1 MCGIVGYVGT
11 RDGVPIVLEGLQRL
25 EYRGYDSAGIAV
37 VGGGKSNGLKLH
49 KAKGRIRDLQ
59 SSLPKRLKGA
69 PTIGHTRW
77 ATHGA
82 PNDVNAHPH
91 VDFSGRFAIVHN
103 GIIENA
109 PQIKERLAVEGIETT
124 SETDTELVAHLIG
137 LAAREHDDPMAAVRA
152 ALRRVEGAYGL
163 AIVDAEHPDRVIV
176 ARLGSPI
183 VLGLGDRE
191 MYVASDVGAIVRHT
205 KQVVHLEDGEIAQL
219 EPDGFTTQTLD
230 ARPVQKVSELVDLDA
245 ADYDLGGYEHFL
257 RKEIGE
263 QPEAVERCISGR
275 IDERFSTVKLG
286 GLNLEPHDLRAIK
299 RVHILGCGSAY
310 YSGEVGAHLIESL
323 ARIPATAEA
332 ASEYRYRNPVIDPN
346 GLYIAVSQS
355 GETAD
360 TLAAVEE
367 LTRKGA
373 RVLGVINQVGSAIA
387 RSNNGGIYIHA
398 GPEVSVASS
407 KSFTST
413 CVAFAMLAI
422 HLGRIRDLSPADGD
436 RMITALRELPAKIAA
451 ILEQEDQIEEAAGWL
466 AGFENAMF
474 IGRVR
479 GYPIAREGAQ
489 KIKEVAY
496 LHAEAYQ
503 AAELKH
509 GPLAL
514 ICPEMP
520 VVAVV
525 ADDELAEKQRS
536 TLHEIK
542 ARQGPILAI
551 AHETLPTELA
561 ERTIVVPRT
570 EPELDP
576 ILMNIPL
583 QLLAYHA
590 ARALGRDIDKPRNLA
605 KSVTVE

>member
-1 MCGIVGYVGT
+1 MCGIVGYVGSQN
-11 RDGVPIVLEGLQRL
+11 GVPIVLEGLQRL
-25 EYRGYDSAGIAV
+25 EYRGYDSAGLV
-37 VGGGKSNGLKLH
+37 VANGSGLKVH
-49 KAKGRIRDLQ
+49 KAKGRVSDVKVG
-59 SSLPKRLKGA
+59 LPKRIKGS
-69 PTIGHTRW
+69 PVIGHTRW

-109 PQIKERLAVEGIETT
+109 PHLRERLLADGIELA

-137 LAAREHDDPMAAVRA
+137 QASAEHDDPFDAVRV

-163 AIVDAEHPDRVIV
+163 AVVDAKYPERIIV

-191 MYVASDVGAIVRHT
+191 MYVASDIGAIVRHT
-205 KQVVHLEDGEIAQL
+205 KQVVHLEDGEIALL
-219 EPDGFTTQTLD
+219 EPDGFTTSTLD
-230 ARPVQKVSELVDLDA
+230 ARPVQKVSELVDIDA
-245 ADYDLGGYEHFL
+245 DHYDLGEHQHFL

-263 QPEAVERCISGR
+263 QPEAVERTLSGR
-275 IDERFSTVKLG
+275 LDERFSTIKLG
-286 GLNLEPHDLRAIK
+286 GLNLEPNELRSFK
-299 RVHILGCGSAY
+299 RVYILGCGSAY
-310 YSGEVGAHLIESL
+310 YSGEIGAQLIEEL
-323 ARIPATAEA
+323 ARIPATAEP
-332 ASEYRYRNPVIDPN
+332 ASEFRYRNPVIDPD

-387 RSNNGGIYIHA
+387 RANNGGVYIHA

-436 RMITALRELPAKIAA
+436 RLIQALRDLPAKIAA
-451 ILEQEDQIEEAAGWL
+451 ILEQEDVIKEAAQWL
-466 AGFENAMF
+466 SQFESAMF

-479 GYPIAREGAQ
+479 GWPIAREAAQ
-489 KIKEVAY
+489 KIKEIAY
-496 LHAEAYQ
+496 MHAEAYQ
-503 AAELKH
+503 SAELKH

-514 ICPEMP
+514 ICETMP

-525 ADDELAEKQRS
+525 PDDELNEKQRS

-542 ARQGPILAI
+542 ARSGPILAI
-551 AHETLPTELA
+551 GHEKFPEELA

-576 ILMNIPL
+576 ILLNIPL

-590 ARALGRDIDKPRNLA
+590 ALALDRDIDRPRNLA
-605 KSVTVE
+605 RSVTVE

>member
-1 MCGIVGYVGT
+1 MCGIVGYVGS
-11 RDGVPIVLEGLQRL
+11 RNGVPIVLEGLQRL
-25 EYRGYDSAGIAV
+25 EYRGYDSGGIAV
-37 VGGGKSNGLKLH
+37 AASSGLKVH
-49 KAKGRIRDLQ
+49 KAKGRIADLKA
-59 SSLPKRLKGA
+59 SLPKRIKGS

-82 PNDVNAHPH
+82 PTDQNAHPH
-91 VDFSGRFAIVHN
+91 VDFSERFAVVHN

-109 PQIKERLAVEGIETT
+109 PQIKARLAADGIEPV

-137 LAAREHDDPMAAVRA
+137 QAAQEHDDPVEALRA
-152 ALRRVEGAYGL
+152 ALRHVEGAYGL
-163 AIVDAEHPDRVIV
+163 AVLDAKHPDRVIV

-205 KQVVHLEDGEIAQL
+205 KQVVHLEDGEIALL
-219 EPDGFTTQTLD
+219 EADGFTTSTLD
-230 ARPVQKVSELVDLDA
+230 ARPVQKISERVDFDA
-245 ADYDLGGYEHFL
+245 EDFDMGEHQHFL

-263 QPEAVERCISGR
+263 QPEAVERAISGR
-275 IDERFSTVKLG
+275 LDERFSTIKLG
-286 GLNLEPHDLRAIK
+286 GLNLHPNELRSFK
-299 RVHILGCGSAY
+299 RVYILGCGSAY
-310 YSGEVGAHLIESL
+310 YSGEVGAQLIEEL

-332 ASEYRYRNPVIDPN
+332 ASEFRYRNPVIDPE

-373 RVLGVINQVGSAIA
+373 RVLGVVNQVGSAIA
-387 RSNNGGIYIHA
+387 RATNGGIYIHA

-413 CVAFAMLAI
+413 CVAFAMLAV

-436 RMITALRELPAKIAA
+436 RLIQALRELPAKIAA
-451 ILEQEDQIEEAAGWL
+451 ILEQEEKIIEAAGWL
-466 AGFENAMF
+466 SQFENAMF

-479 GYPIAREGAQ
+479 GWPIAREAAQ

-496 LHAEAYQ
+496 MHAEAYQ

-514 ICPEMP
+514 IDEQMP

-525 ADDELAEKQRS
+525 PDDELGEKQRS
-536 TLHEIK
+536 TLHEIR
-542 ARQGPILAI
+542 ARSGPILAVSH
-551 AHETLPTELA
+551 HELPEELA
-561 ERTIVVPRT
+561 ERTIVIPRT

-576 ILMNIPL
+576 ILLNIPL

-590 ARALGRDIDKPRNLA
+590 ALALDRDIDKPRNLA

>member
-11 RDGVPIVLEGLQRL
+11 RNGVPIVLEGLQRL

-37 VGGGKSNGLKLH
+37 AGSSGLKVH
-49 KAKGRIRDLQ
+49 KAKGRVGDLKAD
-59 SSLPKRLKGA
+59 LPKRIKGSPA
-69 PTIGHTRW
+69 IGHTRW

-91 VDFSGRFAIVHN
+91 VDFSGRFAVVHN

-109 PQIKERLAVEGIETT
+109 PHIKDRLLADGIEPV
-124 SETDTELVAHLIG
+124 SETDTELIAHLIG
-137 LAAREHDDPMAAVRA
+137 QAAAQNDDPVD
-152 ALRRVEGAYGL
+152 ALRSALRHVEGAYGIAVL
-163 AIVDAEHPDRVIV
+163 DAKHPDRIVV

-183 VLGLGDRE
+183 VLGLGDHE
-191 MYVASDVGAIVRHT
+191 MYVASDIGAIVRHT
-205 KQVVHLEDGEIAQL
+205 RQVVHLEDGEIALL
-219 EPDGFTTQTLD
+219 EPDGFTTSTLD
-230 ARPVQKVSELVDLDA
+230 ARPVQKVSERVDMDA
-245 ADYDLGGYEHFL
+245 DNFDLGEHDHFL

-263 QPEAVERCISGR
+263 QPEAVERTLSGR
-275 IDERFSTVKLG
+275 LDERFSTIKLG
-286 GLNLEPHDLRAIK
+286 GLNLEPNELRSFK
-299 RVHILGCGSAY
+299 RVYILGCGSAY
-310 YSGEVGAHLIESL
+310 YSGEVGAQLIEEL
-323 ARIPATAEA
+323 ARIPATAEP
-332 ASEYRYRNPVIDPN
+332 ASEFRYRNPVIDPD

-387 RSNNGGIYIHA
+387 RADSGGVYIHA

-413 CVAFAMLAI
+413 CVAFAMLAV

-436 RMITALRELPAKIAA
+436 RLIQALRELPAKIAA
-451 ILEQEDQIEEAAGWL
+451 ILEQEDAIIEAAQWL
-466 AGFENAMF
+466 AQFESAMF

-479 GYPIAREGAQ
+479 GWPIAREAAQ
-489 KIKEVAY
+489 KIKEIAY
-496 LHAEAYQ
+496 MHAEAYQ

-514 ICPEMP
+514 ICETMP
-520 VVAVV
+520 VVAIVP
-525 ADDELAEKQRS
+525 DDELGEKQRS
-536 TLHEIK
+536 TLHEIR
-542 ARQGPILAI
+542 ARSGPILAI
-551 AHETLPTELA
+551 GHEKLPEELA

-576 ILMNIPL
+576 ILLNIPL

-590 ARALGRDIDKPRNLA
+590 ALALDRDIDKPRNLA

>member
-37 VGGGKSNGLKLH
+37 TGKSGMKVH

-59 SSLPKRLKGA
+59 STLPKRIKGS

-82 PNDVNAHPH
+82 PTDENAHPH
-91 VDFSGRFAIVHN
+91 VDFSGRFAVVHN

-109 PQIKERLAVEGIETT
+109 PQIKDRLASDGIEPT

-137 LAAREHDDPMAAVRA
+137 QAAAEHEDPVAAVRA

-163 AIVDAEHPDRVIV
+163 AVLDAQHPDRIIV

-205 KQVVHLEDGEIAQL
+205 KQVVHLEDGEIALL
-219 EPDGFTTQTLD
+219 EPDGFTTSTLD
-230 ARPVQKVSELVDLDA
+230 ARPVQKVSEQVDLDA
-245 ADYDLGGYEHFL
+245 DDYDLGQYEHFL

-263 QPEAVERCISGR
+263 QPEAVERTLSGR

-286 GLNLEPHDLRAIK
+286 GLNLEPHELRAIK
-299 RVHILGCGSAY
+299 RVHILGCGSAF
-310 YSGEVGAHLIESL
+310 YSGEIGAHLIESL
-323 ARIPATAEA
+323 ARIPATAEP

-346 GLYIAVSQS
+346 GLYVAVSQS

-387 RSNNGGIYIHA
+387 RANNGGIYIHA

-436 RMITALRELPAKIAA
+436 RMIVALRELPAKIAA
-451 ILEQEDQIEEAAGWL
+451 ILEQEDAIEEAAKWL
-466 AGFENAMF
+466 AGFDNAMF

-525 ADDELAEKQRS
+525 PSDELAEKQRS

-542 ARQGPILAI
+542 ARGGPILAI
-551 AHETLPTELA
+551 GHDPLPEELA
-561 ERTIVVPRT
+561 ERTIVVPRS

-576 ILMNIPL
+576 ILLNIPL

-590 ARALGRDIDKPRNLA
+590 ALALDRDIDKPRNLA

>member
-1 MCGIVGYVGT
+1 MCGIVGYVGS

-37 VGGGKSNGLKLH
+37 AGPNGLKTH
-49 KAKGRIRDLQ
+49 KAKGRIADLKID
-59 SSLPKRLKGA
+59 LPKRLKGS

-82 PNDVNAHPH
+82 PTDENAHPH
-91 VDFSGRFAIVHN
+91 IDFSGRFAVVHN

-109 PQIKERLAVEGIETT
+109 PHIKAGLEADGIELQ

-137 LAAREHDDPMAAVRA
+137 QAAKDNDDPADALRA
-152 ALRRVEGAYGL
+152 ALRKVEGAYGL
-163 AIVDAEHPDRVIV
+163 AVLDAKHPDRVIV

-183 VLGLGDRE
+183 VLGLGEHE
-191 MYVASDVGAIVRHT
+191 MYIASDVGAIVRHT
-205 KQVVHLEDGEIAQL
+205 KQVVHLEDGEMAVL
-219 EPDGFTTQTLD
+219 EPDGFTTSTLD
-230 ARPVQKVSELVDLDA
+230 ARPVQKVSERVEFDVDDF
-245 ADYDLGGYEHFL
+245 DLGDHAHFL

-263 QPEAVERCISGR
+263 QPEAVERAISGR
-275 IDERFSTVKLG
+275 LDERFSTIKLG
-286 GLNLEPHDLRAIK
+286 GLNLEPNELRSFK
-299 RVHILGCGSAY
+299 RVYILGCGSAY
-310 YSGEVGAHLIESL
+310 YSGEVGAQLIEEL

-332 ASEYRYRNPVIDPN
+332 ASEFRYRNPVIDPD

-387 RSNNGGIYIHA
+387 RANNGGIYIHA

-413 CVAFAMLAI
+413 CVAFAMLAV

-436 RMITALRELPAKIAA
+436 RLIVALRELPAKIAA
-451 ILEQEDQIEEAAGWL
+451 VLEQEEKIIEAAKWL
-466 AGFENAMF
+466 SQFDNAMF

-479 GYPIAREGAQ
+479 GYPIAREAAQ

-496 LHAEAYQ
+496 MHAEAYQ

-514 ICPEMP
+514 ISKDMP

-525 ADDELAEKQRS
+525 PDDELGEKQRS

-542 ARQGPILAI
+542 ARGGPILAI
-551 AHETLPTELA
+551 GHQEFPTELA

-576 ILMNIPL
+576 ILLNIPL

-590 ARALGRDIDKPRNLA
+590 ALHLGRDIDKPRNLA

>member
-11 RDGVPIVLEGLQRL
+11 RNGVPIVLEGLQRL

-37 VGGGKSNGLKLH
+37 ANGSGLKVH
-49 KAKGRIRDLQ
+49 KAKGRIADLKE
-59 SSLPKRLKGA
+59 SLPKRIKGT

-82 PNDVNAHPH
+82 PTDANAHPH
-91 VDFSGRFAIVHN
+91 VDFSGRFAVVHN

-109 PQIKERLAVEGIETT
+109 PQIKARLEADGIEPA
-124 SETDTELVAHLIG
+124 SETDTELIAHLIG
-137 LAAREHDDPMAAVRA
+137 QASAENDDPVDAVRV
-152 ALRRVEGAYGL
+152 ALRSVEGAYGL
-163 AIVDAEHPDRVIV
+163 AILDAKHPDRIVV
-176 ARLGSPI
+176 ARMGSPI
-183 VLGLGDRE
+183 VVGLGDNE

-205 KQVVHLEDGEIAQL
+205 KQVVHLEDGEIALL
-219 EPDGFTTQTLD
+219 EGDGFTTSTLD
-230 ARPVQKVSELVDLDA
+230 ARPVQKVSERVEFDA
-245 ADYDLGGYEHFL
+245 DDFDLGDHEHFL

-263 QPEAVERCISGR
+263 QPEAVERALSGR
-275 IDERFSTVKLG
+275 LDERFSTVKLG
-286 GLNLEPHDLRAIK
+286 GLNLEPNELRSFK
-299 RVHILGCGSAY
+299 RVYILGCGSAY
-310 YSGEVGAHLIESL
+310 YSGEIGAQLIEEL

-332 ASEYRYRNPVIDPN
+332 ASEFRYRNPVIDPE

-387 RSNNGGIYIHA
+387 RANNGGVYIHA

-413 CVAFAMLAI
+413 CVAFAMLAVA
-422 HLGRIRDLSPADGD
+422 LGRIRDLSPADGD
-436 RMITALRELPAKIAA
+436 RLIVALRELPAKIAA
-451 ILEQEDQIEEAAGWL
+451 ILEQEEQIVEAAKWL
-466 AGFENAMF
+466 SQYENAMF

-479 GYPIAREGAQ
+479 GWPIAREAAQ

-496 LHAEAYQ
+496 MHAEAYQ

-514 ICPEMP
+514 ISERMP

-525 ADDELAEKQRS
+525 PSDELAEKQRS

-542 ARQGPILAI
+542 ARGGPVLAVG
-551 AHETLPTELA
+551 HEKLPTELA
-561 ERTIVVPRT
+561 ERTIVVPKS

-576 ILMNIPL
+576 ILLNIPL

-590 ARALGRDIDKPRNLA
+590 ALELGRDIDKPRNLA

>member
-11 RDGVPIVLEGLQRL
+11 RNGVPIVLEGLQRL

-37 VGGGKSNGLKLH
+37 AGPSGLKVH
-49 KAKGRIRDLQ
+49 KAKGRIADLKAD
-59 SSLPKRLKGA
+59 LPKRIKGS

-82 PNDVNAHPH
+82 PTDENAHPH
-91 VDFSGRFAIVHN
+91 VDFSGRFAVVHN

-109 PQIKERLAVEGIETT
+109 PQIKERLLADGITLS

-137 LAAREHDDPMAAVRA
+137 QAAADHDDPVDALRA
-152 ALRRVEGAYGL
+152 ALRNVEGAYGL
-163 AIVDAEHPDRVIV
+163 ALLDANHPDRVVV

-205 KQVVHLEDGEIAQL
+205 KQVVHLEDGEIALL
-219 EPDGFTTQTLD
+219 EPDGFTTSTLD
-230 ARPVQKVSELVDLDA
+230 NRPVQKVSERVEMDA
-245 ADYDLGGYEHFL
+245 DDFDLGSYEHFL

-263 QPEAVERCISGR
+263 QPEAVERTLSGR
-275 IDERFSTVKLG
+275 LDDRFSTIKLG
-286 GLNLEPHDLRAIK
+286 GLNLEPNELRSFK
-299 RVHILGCGSAY
+299 RVYILGCGSAY
-310 YSGEVGAHLIESL
+310 YAGEVGAQLIEEL
-323 ARIPATAEA
+323 ARIPATAEP
-332 ASEYRYRNPVIDPN
+332 ASEFRYRNPVIDPD

-387 RSNNGGIYIHA
+387 RANNGGIYIHA

-413 CVAFAMLAI
+413 CVAFAMLAV
-422 HLGRIRDLSPADGD
+422 HMGRIRDLSPADGD
-436 RMITALRELPAKIAA
+436 RLIQALRELPAKIAA
-451 ILEQEDQIEEAAGWL
+451 ILEQEDKIIEAATWL
-466 AGFENAMF
+466 AQFDNAMF

-479 GYPIAREGAQ
+479 GWPIAREAAQ

-496 LHAEAYQ
+496 MHAEAYQ

-514 ICPEMP
+514 ICEQMP

-525 ADDELAEKQRS
+525 PDDELGEKQRS
-536 TLHEIK
+536 TLHEIR
-542 ARQGPILAI
+542 ARSGPILAI
-551 AHETLPTELA
+551 GHEELPIELA

-576 ILMNIPL
+576 ILLNIPL

-590 ARALGRDIDKPRNLA
+590 ALHLERDIDKPRNLA

>member
-1 MCGIVGYVGT
+1 MCGIVGYVGS

-37 VGGGKSNGLKLH
+37 AGPSGLKTH
-49 KAKGRIRDLQ
+49 KAKGRIADLKID
-59 SSLPKRLKGA
+59 LPKRLKGS

-82 PNDVNAHPH
+82 PTDENAHPH
-91 VDFSGRFAIVHN
+91 VDFSGRFAVVHN

-109 PQIKERLAVEGIETT
+109 PHIKAALEADGIELQ

-137 LAAREHDDPMAAVRA
+137 QAAQDNDDPADALRA
-152 ALRRVEGAYGL
+152 ALRKVEGAYGL
-163 AIVDAEHPDRVIV
+163 AVLDAQHPDRVIV

-183 VLGLGDRE
+183 VLGLGEHE
-191 MYVASDVGAIVRHT
+191 MYIASDVGAIVRHT
-205 KQVVHLEDGEIAQL
+205 KQVVHLEDGEMAVL
-219 EPDGFTTQTLD
+219 EPDGFTTSTLD
-230 ARPVQKVSELVDLDA
+230 ARPVQKVSERVEFDVDDF
-245 ADYDLGGYEHFL
+245 DLGDHDHFL

-263 QPEAVERCISGR
+263 QPEAVERAISGR
-275 IDERFSTVKLG
+275 LDERFSTVKLG
-286 GLNLEPHDLRAIK
+286 GLNLHPNELRSFK
-299 RVHILGCGSAY
+299 RVYILGCGSAY
-310 YSGEVGAHLIESL
+310 YSGEVGAQLIEEL

-332 ASEYRYRNPVIDPN
+332 ASEFRYRNPVIDPD

-387 RSNNGGIYIHA
+387 RANNGGVYIHA

-413 CVAFAMLAI
+413 CVAFAMLAV

-436 RMITALRELPAKIAA
+436 RLIVALRELPAKIAA
-451 ILEQEDQIEEAAGWL
+451 VLEQEEKIIEAAKWL
-466 AGFENAMF
+466 SQFDNAMF

-479 GYPIAREGAQ
+479 GYPIAREAAQ

-496 LHAEAYQ
+496 MHAEAYQ

-514 ICPEMP
+514 IDEKMP

-525 ADDELAEKQRS
+525 PDDELGEKQRS
-536 TLHEIK
+536 TLHEIR
-542 ARQGPILAI
+542 ARKGPILAI
-551 AHETLPTELA
+551 SHQELPKELA

-576 ILMNIPL
+576 ILLNIPL

-590 ARALGRDIDKPRNLA
+590 ALHLGRDIDKPRNLA

>member
-37 VGGGKSNGLKLH
+37 ASKSGLKVH

-59 SSLPKRLKGA
+59 STLPKRIKGT

-82 PNDVNAHPH
+82 PTDENAHPH
-91 VDFSGRFAIVHN
+91 VDFSGRFAVVHN

-109 PQIKERLAVEGIETT
+109 PHIKDRLVADGIELA

-137 LAAREHDDPMAAVRA
+137 QAAVDHEDPVAAVRA

-163 AIVDAEHPDRVIV
+163 AVLDAQHPDRIIV

-191 MYVASDVGAIVRHT
+191 MYIASDVGAIVRHT
-205 KQVVHLEDGEIAQL
+205 KQVVHLEDGEIALL
-219 EPDGFTTQTLD
+219 EPDGFTTSTLD
-230 ARPVQKVSELVDLDA
+230 ARPVQKVSERVDFDA
-245 ADYDLGGYEHFL
+245 DDYDLGQYEHFL

-263 QPEAVERCISGR
+263 QPEAVERTLSGR

-323 ARIPATAEA
+323 ARIPASAEP

-387 RSNNGGIYIHA
+387 RANNGGIYIHA

-413 CVAFAMLAI
+413 CVAFAMLAV

-451 ILEQEDQIEEAAGWL
+451 VLEQEEAIEEAAKWL
-466 AGFENAMF
+466 AGFDNAMF

-496 LHAEAYQ
+496 MHAEAYQ

-525 ADDELAEKQRS
+525 PDDELGEKQRS

-542 ARQGPILAI
+542 ARGGPILAI
-551 AHETLPTELA
+551 SHEKLPEELA

-576 ILMNIPL
+576 ILLNIPL

-590 ARALGRDIDKPRNLA
+590 ALALDRDIDKPRNLA